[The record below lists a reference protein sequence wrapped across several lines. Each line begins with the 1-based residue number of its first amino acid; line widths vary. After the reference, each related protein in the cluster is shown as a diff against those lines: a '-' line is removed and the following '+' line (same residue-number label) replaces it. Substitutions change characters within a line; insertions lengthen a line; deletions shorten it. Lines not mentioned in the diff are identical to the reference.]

1 MKKTVWLWIIL
12 ILLVIALLAVVFTQV
27 LLPYIQAGSTV
38 SPNGILTIRE
48 QTDGNLAVSWQE
60 VRDSDF
66 YCVELFEPVKNK
78 EDEPVMLYQKWI
90 YNGTACVIPAQSPD
104 RKLTLRVTPGKE
116 YETLGEVRQRYS
128 QTWLEV
134 TTTFDAPTLSN
145 LQYTPNT
152 DSDILDITFDM
163 KDGDT
168 CVITRQEQ
176 SGTSQLQQVT
186 KGKTQ
191 IRFGDGK
198 DLPLPEWDQTETF
211 FFAAQRQGTGYVFYG
226 QEAGSISVVGE
237 DFLDRELNLQL
248 EDLGQNLCRLTWNE
262 TKGEFFEVQ
271 VRQEETEDWTTL
283 DVVTRDE
290 AFIYASD
297 KLEPFTH
304 YEFRVAA
311 VGGQTMKDS
320 EFAAISDVKEIDSGA
335 SPLYCTVWPTKEL
348 KVYTDD
354 QKSDVLT
361 RAEIGK
367 AYCVI
372 GEAEGLFKV
381 RTEVGEG
388 YINSTY
394 CMINLPEFLG
404 DLCAYNITNSYDSL
418 YMVHEYEMPGIT
430 GTVITGYKDVKL
442 DDDSYLVPLL
452 YPTALMLEKA
462 ALSARDYGYRLKIY
476 DAYRPNKATV
486 SLYNEM
492 EDMLDSPIPSK
503 TYTGKKVTLVMPEPQ
518 EPQIETGPDGETLPT
533 EPPEDPVLTYRFVM
547 TNDEWPT
554 HNFLAK
560 GVSKHNRGIAV
571 DLTLEEIETGE
582 ELKMQTSMHDL
593 SWYSSRGE
601 NDSDAKVLTKI
612 MTAAGF
618 GTIKSE
624 WWHYQDN
631 DTLNNLD
638 PPYVKNGVNAQC
650 WMLDVHG
657 WRYREKSGEYITDC
671 KETIDGVEYVFDA
684 NGYIQGEP
692 VLKTQEQS

>member
-1 MKKTVWLWIIL
+1 MKRIWLWIVL
-12 ILLVIALLAVVFTQV
+12 ILVILGVLAVAFTQV
-27 LLPYIQAGSTV
+27 LLPYMQARSIV
-38 SPNGILTIRE
+38 SPNGVLTIRE
-48 QTDGNLAVSWQE
+48 QADGNLAVSWQE
-60 VRDSDF
+60 VHDADF

-78 EDEPVMLYQKWI
+78 DDEPVMLYQKQI
-90 YNGTACVIPAQSPD
+90 YNGTACVIAPQDPD

-116 YETLGEVRQRYS
+116 YEMMGEIHQRYS
-128 QTWLEV
+128 QSWLEV

-152 DSDILDITFDM
+152 DTDSLEISFDL

-168 CVITRQEQ
+168 CIVTRQEL
-176 SGTSQLQQVT
+176 SGTSEVQQLNQ
-186 KGKTQ
+186 GKTQ
-191 IRFGDGK
+191 IRFGEGK
-198 DLPLPEWDQTETF
+198 DLPMPEWNQTETF
-211 FFAAQRQGTGYVFYG
+211 FFTVQRQGTGYIFYG

-248 EDLGQNLCRLTWNE
+248 EDLGQNLCRLTWSE
-262 TKGEFFEVQ
+262 TKGEFYEVQ
-271 VRQEETEDWTTL
+271 FRQEKEEEWTTL
-283 DVVTRDE
+283 DVVTRAE
-290 AFIYASD
+290 ERSYASE
-297 KLEPFTH
+297 KLAPFKH

-320 EFAAISDVKEIDSGA
+320 QFAAISDIKEIDSGA
-335 SPLYCTVWPTKEL
+335 TPLYCTIWPTKDL
-348 KVYTDD
+348 KVYTDA
-354 QKSDVLT
+354 QKSAELT
-361 RAEIGK
+361 KVETGK

-372 GEAEGLFKV
+372 GEETGFFAVLTDAGV
-381 RTEVGEG
+381 G
-388 YINSTY
+388 YIDNRY

-430 GTVITGYKDVKL
+430 GTTITGYKDIRL
-442 DDDSYLVPLL
+442 DDNSYLVPLL

-486 SLYNEM
+486 GLYNEM
-492 EDMLDSPIPSK
+492 EDMLDGPIPEK
-503 TYTGKKVTLVMPEPQ
+503 TYTGKKVTLEMPEPE
-518 EPQIETGPDGETLPT
+518 EPVVETGPDGETLPT
-533 EPPEDPVLTYRFVM
+533 QPPEDPILTYRFVM
-547 TNDEWPT
+547 TNNEWPT

-560 GVSKHNRGIAV
+560 GTSKHNLGVAL
-571 DLTLEEIETGE
+571 DLTLEEIETGK

-593 SWYSSRGE
+593 SWYSSRGR

-612 MTAAGF
+612 MTGAGF

-631 DTLNNLD
+631 DSRSNLNLAT
-638 PPYVKNGVNAQC
+638 VKNGVNCEC
-650 WMLDVHG
+650 WMQDVHG
-657 WRYREKSGEYITDC
+657 WRYREKSGEYLTDC

-684 NGYIQGEP
+684 YGYIQGAP
-692 VLKTQEQS
+692 VTQTQQPE